1 MIELELDVNDML
13 PVILPHN
20 DPNFIIDGSWFPYKE
35 QAFLLE
41 KDKFLKTPGELTEER
56 IR

>member
-41 KDKFLKTPGELTEER
+41 KEKFLKTPG
-56 IR
+56 